1 MRKKCEFVNF
11 KGVTLNIL
19 IYKMNILLTGA
30 TSGIGLETLKCLV
43 DGKHKVFAIARDF
56 SKISN
61 LLALHLDSIIPI
73 SFDFNETDNI
83 EKIFNEINLVD
94 EKFDALIHCA
104 GIEETIPLTL
114 YSPSKIK
121 NIFEI
126 NVFSGIELLRHFSK
140 KKYSNE
146 GSSVVFVS
154 SVMGVLGQPGKIG
167 YCSTKSAI
175 LGIVRASA
183 LELSKRKIR
192 VNAVLPGVVN
202 TPMTEKLFSQ
212 ISTKNVDEIK
222 AMHPLGIGEVGD
234 VVPTIEFLISSKSK
248 WITGQNFII
257 DGGYSIQ

>member
-1 MRKKCEFVNF
+1 
-11 KGVTLNIL
+11 
-19 IYKMNILLTGA
+19 MNILLTGA
-30 TSGIGLETLKCLV
+30 TSGIGLETLKCLI
-43 DGKHKVFAIARDF
+43 DRKNTVFAVARDF
-56 SKISN
+56 SKISD
-61 LLALHLDSIIPI
+61 LLALHPNSIIPV
-73 SFDFNETDNI
+73 SFDFKETDNI
-83 EKIFNEINLVD
+83 EKVFTELNLVD
-94 EKFDALIHCA
+94 EKLDGLIHCA

-126 NVFSGIELLRHFSK
+126 NVFAGIELLRHFSK

-146 GSSVVFVS
+146 GASVVFVS

-167 YCSTKSAI
+167 YCSTKAAI
-175 LGIVRASA
+175 LGMVKASA

-202 TPMTEKLFSQ
+202 TPMTQKLFSQ
-212 ISTKNVDEIK
+212 ISPNNVEEII
-222 AMHPLGIGEVGD
+222 AMHPLGIGEVSD
-234 VVPTIEFLISSKSK
+234 VVPTIEFLITSSSR